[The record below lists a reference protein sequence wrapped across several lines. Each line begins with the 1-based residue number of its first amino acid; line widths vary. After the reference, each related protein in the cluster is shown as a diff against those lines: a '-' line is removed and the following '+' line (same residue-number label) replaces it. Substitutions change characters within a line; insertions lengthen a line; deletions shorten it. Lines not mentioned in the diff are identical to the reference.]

1 MANLPPMDIDR
12 ALDFIRSN
20 HRSVLATARAD
31 GNPQLSPVAAS
42 VDTDGRVV
50 VSTRRRAAKTRNI
63 ERRGRATLLCFT
75 DGFYGEWVQVEG
87 PAEIVALPEAM
98 DGLVAQY
105 RSIAGEHPNWDEY
118 RAAMV
123 SEDRV
128 LVRITVERA
137 GPDHSG

>member
-1 MANLPPMDIDR
+1 MANLLPMDIDR

-20 HRSVLATARAD
+20 HRAVLATTRAD
-31 GNPQLSPVAAS
+31 GSPQLSPVAAS
-42 VDTDGRVV
+42 VDDAGTVV
-50 VSTRRRAAKTRNI
+50 ISTRRRAAKTRNI
-63 ERRGRATLLCFT
+63 ERRAHATLLCFT

-87 PAEIVALPEAM
+87 PAEVVALPEAM

-105 RSIAGEHPNWDEY
+105 RSIAGDHPNWDEY

-128 LVRITVERA
+128 LLRITVGRA
-137 GPDHSG
+137 GPDQSG